1 MQGGIPAQPFLRQC
15 TTWKGE
21 SSLLWGSV
29 GETLLGVL
37 LHGPGVAASAWAVL
51 QCCCTSE
58 GCLGCKHSVRLRL
71 NADKEGFPGIACVLN
86 ELVIIKALVSVSTD

>member
-15 TTWKGE
+15 TTWKWE
-21 SSLLWGSV
+21 SSLLWA
-29 GETLLGVL
+29 VL
-37 LHGPGVAASAWAVL
+37 VRPCWVSFSMALAAASAWAVL

-71 NADKEGFPGIACVLN
+71 NADKEGFPGVACVLN